1 MITEFKSSAKRRKRE
16 HQQQEQNAR
25 AGILGRVVPFSAIQ
39 VSPHLS
45 RAALL
50 IVPAY

>member
-25 AGILGRVVPFSAIQ
+25 AGILGRVVPFLQFKFLRIY
-39 VSPHLS
+39 PGRH
-45 RAALL
+45 
-50 IVPAY
+50 Y